1 MKYIFLVFLF
11 FFLCNPLW
19 SQENEEKKAEEVI
32 KEPTFYGFI
41 LDKTKSKIGRDFFEN
56 FSALWEFPP
65 GTEHLNIVIDEQSDP
80 RWGSQILIFVED
92 TLVYYTLLKPRLE
105 DIDQKAE
112 EAVQVV
118 FNYLMDYL
126 KYQKYL
132 EEEKFM

>member
-1 MKYIFLVFLF
+1 MKK
-11 FFLCNPLW
+11 
-19 SQENEEKKAEEVI
+19 KKAEEVI

-92 TLVYYTLLKPRLE
+92 TLVYYTLLKPRSE